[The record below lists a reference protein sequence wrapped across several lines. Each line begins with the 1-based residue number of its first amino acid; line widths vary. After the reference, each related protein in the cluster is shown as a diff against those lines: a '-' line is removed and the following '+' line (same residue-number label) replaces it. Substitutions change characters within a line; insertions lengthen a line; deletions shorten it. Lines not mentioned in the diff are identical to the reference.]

1 MALGI
6 GDQLNQL
13 MVSFQ
18 ISCYHIG
25 ALPPCHPPYHDSQHK
40 RGQQERG
47 GNTTVVEQC
56 WVGRN
61 TVEKTQSRCVATPG
75 AHTTIFLGPQVV
87 PQQWGKATTMGRH
100 NGLFVAACFCFCYFY
115 FYNCPNRV
123 ISVQH
128 TTSQQKSTNEEQMTA
143 GERYKSQTT
152 ARHQN
157 RFMQTS
163 TAQHQMIIDFGPL
176 YLFSTAATT
185 VVSYGYWLAVRTPRC
200 QCGHHLII
208 KL

>member
-1 MALGI
+1 MGWEEHSGENTITL
-6 GDQLNQL
+6 
-13 MVSFQ
+13 
-18 ISCYHIG
+18 C
-25 ALPPCHPPYHDSQHK
+25 
-40 RGQQERG
+40 
-47 GNTTVVEQC
+47 GNTRSTHNNLSGATSC
-56 WVGRN
+56 A
-61 TVEKTQSRCVATPG
+61 TTMEKSHNNG
-75 AHTTIFLGPQVV
+75 EK

-100 NGLFVAACFCFCYFY
+100 NRLFVAACFCFCY

>member
-1 MALGI
+1 MTVNTREDNKREEGTQQWQSSVGLG
-6 GDQLNQL
+6 GTQWRKHNHAVWQHQEHTQQ
-13 MVSFQ
+13 SFWG
-18 ISCYHIG
+18 HK
-25 ALPPCHPPYHDSQHK
+25 LCHNN
-40 RGQQERG
+40 G
-47 GNTTVVEQC
+47 
-56 WVGRN
+56 
-61 TVEKTQSRCVATPG
+61 EK
-75 AHTTIFLGPQVV
+75 

-100 NGLFVAACFCFCYFY
+100 NRLFVAACFCFCYFY
-115 FYNCPNRV
+115 FYNCPNQV

-157 RFMQTS
+157 RFMQTT

-200 QCGHHLII
+200 QCGHHLIVI
-208 KL
+208 L